1 MASKSNSFASLAEFG
16 FWLCAHFNFCP
27 PNVLSTLR
35 QLRPGGFSVTVFQ
48 NGCQSGDY
56 SKSFLIRI
64 FLRWRPVCGNPN
76 LVPSDFSVNGLQD
89 SSRLSEIS
97 GTLQITWLL
106 DLRQYGGQF
115 VETPTLSF
123 AVSRSMVFKI
133 AAGLRKLPA
142 CLLQITWLLDSRQ
155 NGGQIKEWE
164 DLGTRKQRK
173 TMG

>member
-35 QLRPGGFSVTVFQ
+35 QLRPGGFSVTVFPKWLPVWRLLQEFLGQ
-48 NGCQSGDY
+48 N
-56 SKSFLIRI
+56 

-76 LVPSDFSVNGLQD
+76 LVPNDFSVNGLQD
-89 SSRLSEIS
+89 SSRFSEIS

-115 VETPTLSF
+115 VETPTLSL

>member
-16 FWLCAHFNFCP
+16 FWLCAHFNFFP
-27 PNVLSTLR
+27 PNVF
-35 QLRPGGFSVTVFQ
+35 RPLFFQ

-56 SKSFLIRI
+56 SKSFLVRI
-64 FLRWRPVCGNPN
+64 FLRLRPVCGNPN
-76 LVPSDFSVNGLQD
+76 LVPSDFSVNGFQD

-97 GTLQITWLL
+97 GTLQFTLLL

-115 VETPTLSF
+115 VETPTLSL

>member
-16 FWLCAHFNFCP
+16 FWFLIFVHLMFCP
-27 PNVLSTLR
+27 HSANFVLGVFRSL
-35 QLRPGGFSVTVFQ
+35 FFQ

-56 SKSFLIRI
+56 SKSFLVRI
-64 FLRWRPVCGNPN
+64 FLRWQPVCGNPN

-115 VETPTLSF
+115 VETPTLSL